1 MCSLHYAYATP
12 DALCLVLE
20 WLRGGSLQ
28 YHLKRRRAQVE
39 RRERIVPFDEP
50 EVRCIPYPHPNPN
63 PNPNPS
69 PSPNSNPNPNPSPS
83 PIPNPNPNPN
93 RSPNPNEVRFYAGCI
108 VLGLE
113 AMHAVGIV
121 Y

>member
-1 MCSLHYAYATP
+1 MQQVTSSFVCSLHYAYATP

-39 RRERIVPFDEP
+39 RGERVVPFDEL

-69 PSPNSNPNPNPSPS
+69 PNPNPNPDPNAS
-83 PIPNPNPNPN
+83 PNPNPNPDLDT
-93 RSPNPNEVRFYAGCI
+93 RDAAAPPEVKADVFKDF
-108 VLGLE
+108 
-113 AMHAVGIV
+113 
-121 Y
+121 

>member
-1 MCSLHYAYATP
+1 MQQVATCFICTTPHPIPIPIPSPSPSPSPNPSQVASSFVCSLHYAYATP

-39 RRERIVPFDEP
+39 RRQRAVPFDER
-50 EVRCIPYPHPNPN
+50 EVRGIPSRS

-69 PSPNSNPNPNPSPS
+69 PNPSP
-83 PIPNPNPNPN
+83 NP
-93 RSPNPNEVRFYAGCI
+93 
-108 VLGLE
+108 
-113 AMHAVGIV
+113 
-121 Y
+121 